1 MQGPPPGHQLIEPA
15 LIIEAQRGSVEAFT
29 TLMDRLRP
37 VVVGMCF
44 AEMGDWDTADDC
56 AQEVFVRLHTRL
68 VSLRDPAKFPA
79 WLRTVI
85 HHVCISEHRRPH
97 RRTWSL
103 DESEEE
109 SGPVED
115 DTVPSVRE
123 TLDRKTLRA
132 ALTDLVAALPSTQRR
147 VLTLRHFEE
156 LSIAEIAEL
165 TGLTPASTRTMLCRA
180 RVSLRRLIERHRPS
194 LKKMTP

>member
-1 MQGPPPGHQLIEPA
+1 MKLLACHEAAARRLVAETGGPIVLAGKSMGGRIGSHLAADGYPCRA
-15 LIIEAQRGSVEAFT
+15 LVFLGYPLVAVGSNTPRSVEHLREIASPMLFIT
-29 TLMDRLRP
+29 GSRDRLAPLDILRP

-97 RRTWSL
+97 QA
-103 DESEEE
+103 
-109 SGPVED
+109 G
-115 DTVPSVRE
+115 
-123 TLDRKTLRA
+123 A
-132 ALTDLVAALPSTQRR
+132 
-147 VLTLRHFEE
+147 
-156 LSIAEIAEL
+156 
-165 TGLTPASTRTMLCRA
+165 G
-180 RVSLRRLIERHRPS
+180 
-194 LKKMTP
+194 